1 MKLHFVKGKWSTKM
15 YITTLCPPK
24 CLQCIMGH
32 KLKREIFCGCWIS
45 SWCLSQ
51 IGQQISPST
60 AYFEDRVSK
69 CTIMLNYQFRIIN
82 IQCDLLYMVQYDS
95 VDFCRMHASSYIY
108 DPDAFT
114 ETVSWSSAVCI
125 CGCKSIVYIL
135 TGL

>member
-1 MKLHFVKGKWSTKM
+1 MTSLRLNNIHTYLFNTYKVNCFNTCVAATRNFFVII
-15 YITTLCPPK
+15 ITNCV
-24 CLQCIMGH
+24 
-32 KLKREIFCGCWIS
+32 
-45 SWCLSQ
+45 
-51 IGQQISPST
+51 
-60 AYFEDRVSK
+60 D
-69 CTIMLNYQFRIIN
+69 QFRIIN

-108 DPDAFT
+108 MYDPDAFT